1 MTKFIAIIC
10 YYLQLHRLAYFLNRN
25 RKRTITFHNVLT
37 DDVFLSNVANGVSN
51 SLSQFKTIID
61 EISKHF
67 NFSLDLDDPKTVT
80 ITFDDGYRNQVEVAA
95 PYLISRGI
103 PAYLFVSGSLLKPIE
118 NQLYMTKVGEGKTLV
133 IDLLLH
139 WVAYAPDGTYSV
151 RFGNKDES
159 FELCDNDRLTVWS
172 TMVWPAFVGDAK
184 SKGEDVLKVLDA
196 AYPMDRIIK
205 SLPKRYVEQR
215 LKGPKD
221 AQLIELMHMGWEIG
235 WHTFSHY
242 PLSLLS
248 YDEKVAELTP
258 DHRCMSKVLSFP
270 YGGPKEVDSDSLEII
285 KSIGFEDAVS
295 NVNTKNVLTSSFF
308 RSRMSLPS
316 NKVMLHFELS
326 GLKHLIQYRKLLP
339 KI

>member
-1 MTKFIAIIC
+1 M
-10 YYLQLHRLAYFLNRN
+10 QLHRLAYFLNRN

-37 DDVFLSNVANGVSN
+37 DDVFFSNVANGVSN

-61 EISKHF
+61 EISKRF
-67 NFSLDLDDPKTVT
+67 KFSLDLDDPKTVT

-103 PAYLFVSGSLLKPIE
+103 PAYLFVSGALLKSIDH
-118 NQLYMTKVGEGKTLV
+118 QLPVTKIGEGKALV

-139 WVAYAPDGTYSV
+139 WVGYAPNGTYSV

-159 FELCDNDRLTVWS
+159 LELCDNDRLTVWS
-172 TMVWPAFVGDAK
+172 TVVWPAFVDDAK

-205 SLPKRYVEQR
+205 SLPERYVEQR

-221 AQLIELMHMGWEIG
+221 AQLIELMHKGWQIG

-248 YDEKVAELTP
+248 HDEKVEELTP

-295 NVNTKNVLTSSFF
+295 NVNTKNELTSSFF

-326 GLKHLIQYRKLLP
+326 GLKHLIKYRKLLP
-339 KI
+339 EI

>member
-1 MTKFIAIIC
+1 MTKIISIIC
-10 YYLQLHRLAYFLNRN
+10 YCLQLHRLAYFLNRN

-37 DDVFLSNVANGVSN
+37 DDVFFPNVANGVSN

-67 NFSLDLDDPKTVT
+67 EFSLDLDDPKTVT

-95 PYLISRGI
+95 PYLISKGI
-103 PAYLFVSGSLLKPIE
+103 PAYLFVSGALLESIDH
-118 NQLYMTKVGEGKTLV
+118 QLPMTKIGGETLV
-133 IDLLLH
+133 VDLLLH
-139 WVAYAPDGTYSV
+139 WVSYAPDGIYSV
-151 RFGNKDES
+151 RFGNKDVS

-172 TMVWPAFVGDAK
+172 AVIWPAFVDDAK
-184 SKGEDVLKVLDA
+184 SKGGDVLNALNA
-196 AYPMDRIIK
+196 AYPMDKVIK

-221 AQLIELMHMGWEIG
+221 VQLVELMYKGWEIG
-235 WHTFSHY
+235 WHTLSHY

-248 YDEKVAELTP
+248 HDEKVAELTP

-270 YGGPKEVDSDSLEII
+270 YGGPKEVDSDCLEIVE
-285 KSIGFEDAVS
+285 SIGFEDAVS
-295 NVNTKNVLTSSFF
+295 NVNTKNKLTSSFF

-326 GLKHLIQYRKLLP
+326 GLKHLIKYRKLLP